1 MISEVWHGK
10 KWQSDI
16 DRHLLTPMYDDG
28 YDRHYYIDEVARTT
42 EGKLLVPIRWLQDE
56 DRLMWAEAWQISFEG
71 EVSNGE

>member
-1 MISEVWHGK
+1 
-10 KWQSDI
+10 
-16 DRHLLTPMYDDG
+16 MYDDG

-56 DRLMWAEAWQISFEG
+56 DRLMWAEAWRISFEG